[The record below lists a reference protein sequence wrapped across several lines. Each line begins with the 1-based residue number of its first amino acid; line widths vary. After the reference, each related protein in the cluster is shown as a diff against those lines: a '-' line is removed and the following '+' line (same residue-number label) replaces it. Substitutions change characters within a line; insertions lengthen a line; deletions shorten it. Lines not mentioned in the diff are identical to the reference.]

1 MSSISDLQHKT
12 IRNYKDLAGPA
23 KCGLLPSSECE
34 ESGGVSST
42 THQQDKE
49 IVDTPAIFK

>member
-12 IRNYKDLAGPA
+12 IRNDKDLAGPA
-23 KCGLLPSSECE
+23 KCGLLPSTECE
-34 ESGGVSST
+34 ERGGVSST